1 MRTLDDQGETL
12 IMSDSIADR
21 LSHWSFD
28 DQEDDLHEKCCVSDD
43 DFSINFD
50 IVAWRGRYDV
60 TIEAPSNTLK
70 SLFDLSGGAVVRL
83 FGKSFAIIGTSAKR
97 EEQGWHVC
105 LYLEDI

>member
-1 MRTLDDQGETL
+1 MRTLNEQSETL

-28 DQEDDLHEKCCVSDD
+28 DQEDNLDGKCTVSDG
-43 DFSINFD
+43 DFSANFD
-50 IVAWRGRYDV
+50 IIGWHGRHNV
-60 TIEAPSNTLK
+60 TIEVPSDMLK
-70 SLFDLSGGAVVRL
+70 VLFDLSESAASQV
-83 FGKSFAIIGTSAKR
+83 FGKSFAVLGTSASK